1 MLFFENENLIRVRSE
16 KTPMKALLRQVS
28 AQNDTDVLLA
38 L

>member
-1 MLFFENENLIRVRSE
+1 MLFVNNDNLILVRSE

-28 AQNDTDVLLA
+28 AQNDTDVPLA